1 MVFNKIR
8 LHQTKDDAFLY
19 LQYPASFLLKRRYF
33 LMEEK
38 PTQEMPSEEKKEP
51 MVEHREMA
59 IVKRRI
65 PILREFLRR
74 EAATKHINA
83 INRMIY
89 FYRNFDTRFPI
100 DKGDVFFV
108 NFEQAC
114 GNEINNPHFC
124 VALLNSVALNQMV
137 TIVPLHSAKEGRTPN
152 PASEVF
158 LGQIPGVTNGKD
170 AIALINQT
178 RTIDKRRLF
187 NDEYVDRFERYVRDK
202 NIPEYQM
209 IIAQHKF
216 IYRLSDEQFRKLHKA
231 VFFP

>member
-1 MVFNKIR
+1 MKEILTNENRPSEK
-8 LHQTKDDAFLY
+8 
-19 LQYPASFLLKRRYF
+19 
-33 LMEEK
+33 EEK
-38 PTQEMPSEEKKEP
+38 P

-59 IVKRRI
+59 IVKRRV
-65 PILREFLRR
+65 PLVREFLRAETSR
-74 EAATKHINA
+74 KHINA

-89 FYRNFDTRFPI
+89 FYKNFDTRFPI

-108 NFEQAC
+108 NFEKAV

-124 VALLNSVALNQMV
+124 VALLNSGALNQMITV
-137 TIVPLHSAKEGRTPN
+137 VPLHSAKEGRAPN

-170 AIALINQT
+170 AIALINQA

-187 NDEYVDRFERYVRDK
+187 DDQYVDRFEQYVKDK
-202 NIPEYQM
+202 NIPDYHM

-216 IYRLSDEQFRKLHKA
+216 IYRLSNEQFKKVHRA
-231 VFFP
+231 VLQYFTNGFIKHD